1 MEIAWQE
8 NGALQTIT
16 SSNHSSAIAE
26 HVMSTGHNMK
36 WDYFEILARGRSDT
50 LNENVSSEKL
60 YLLLIGMLF
69 QLLYAKF
76 STICYILFL

>member
-1 MEIAWQE
+1 
-8 NGALQTIT
+8 
-16 SSNHSSAIAE
+16 
-26 HVMSTGHNMK
+26 MK